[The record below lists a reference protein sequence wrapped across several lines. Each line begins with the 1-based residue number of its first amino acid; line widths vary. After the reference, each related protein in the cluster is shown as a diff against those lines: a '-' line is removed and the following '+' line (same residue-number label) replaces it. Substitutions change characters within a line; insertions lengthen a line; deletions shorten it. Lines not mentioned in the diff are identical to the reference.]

1 MYKASLLISFLHFK
15 DKQDIEGIITTI
27 INDYIRMGEK
37 MIIVITTIIKLVMCA
52 CNHLGEGA
60 ISSEKDFISYL
71 EEKHTGLTC
80 ETVH

>member
-1 MYKASLLISFLHFK
+1 
-15 DKQDIEGIITTI
+15 
-27 INDYIRMGEK
+27 
-37 MIIVITTIIKLVMCA
+37 MCA